1 MDTTFLREL
10 SLLVRSP
17 KKGIDEIFW
26 FGTLEKGIKAGLA
39 GWCATH
45 MLGFT
50 LGIVLLPL
58 VAAFGGFLLG
68 FIPAVYGIFS
78 ILREVIGLG
87 MYWFVGSFIL
97 WKLLSVLLDRE
108 FDYKQVLMGTAY
120 IEGYTGALGLAL
132 ILVSIICIY
141 LAPILMVLLVPLGL
155 AYVGAVIYVAV
166 MLLSRLMNVEPL
178 TVGAVYVVLFLIN
191 LLYNWIM
198 RILFA

>member
-26 FGTLEKGIKAGLA
+26 FGTLEKGIKAGLT

-45 MLGFT
+45 MLGFA
-50 LGIVLLPL
+50 LGIILLPL
-58 VAAFGGFLLG
+58 VASFGGFLLG

-87 MYWFVGSFIL
+87 IYWFVGSFIL

-108 FDYKQVLMGTAY
+108 FDFKQVLMGTAY

-141 LAPILMVLLVPLGL
+141 IAPILMVLLVPLAL

-178 TVGAVYVVLFLIN
+178 TVGAVYVILFIIN
-191 LLYNWIM
+191 HLYNWIM

>member
-45 MLGFT
+45 MLGFA

-68 FIPAVYGIFS
+68 FYTCCIWYIFH
-78 ILREVIGLG
+78 
-87 MYWFVGSFIL
+87 
-97 WKLLSVLLDRE
+97 
-108 FDYKQVLMGTAY
+108 
-120 IEGYTGALGLAL
+120 
-132 ILVSIICIY
+132 
-141 LAPILMVLLVPLGL
+141 
-155 AYVGAVIYVAV
+155 
-166 MLLSRLMNVEPL
+166 L
-178 TVGAVYVVLFLIN
+178 T
-191 LLYNWIM
+191 
-198 RILFA
+198 

>member
-108 FDYKQVLMGTAY
+108 FNFKQVLMGTAY

-132 ILVSIICIY
+132 ILASIICIY
-141 LAPILMVLLVPLGL
+141 LAPILMILLVPLGL

-178 TVGAVYVVLFLIN
+178 TVGAVYVVLFIIN

>member
-45 MLGFT
+45 ILGFA

-68 FIPAVYGIFS
+68 FIPAVYGILS

-108 FDYKQVLMGTAY
+108 FDFKQVLMGTAY

-178 TVGAVYVVLFLIN
+178 TVGAVYVVLFIIN

>member
-45 MLGFT
+45 MLGFA

-108 FDYKQVLMGTAY
+108 FDFKQVLMGTAY

-132 ILVSIICIY
+132 ILASIICIY
-141 LAPILMVLLVPLGL
+141 LAPILMILLVPLGL

-178 TVGAVYVVLFLIN
+178 SVGAVYVVLFLIN

>member
-45 MLGFT
+45 MLGFA

-58 VAAFGGFLLG
+58 VAVFGGFLLG

-108 FDYKQVLMGTAY
+108 FDFKQVLMGTAY
-120 IEGYTGALGLAL
+120 IEGYTGVLGLAL

-178 TVGAVYVVLFLIN
+178 TVGAVYVVLFIIN

>member
-45 MLGFT
+45 MLGFA

-108 FDYKQVLMGTAY
+108 FDFKQVLMGTAY

-132 ILVSIICIY
+132 ILASIICIY
-141 LAPILMVLLVPLGL
+141 LAPILMILLVPLGL

-198 RILFA
+198 RILFV

>member
-108 FDYKQVLMGTAY
+108 FDFKQVLMGTAY

-132 ILVSIICIY
+132 ILASIICIY
-141 LAPILMVLLVPLGL
+141 LAPILMILLVPLGL

-178 TVGAVYVVLFLIN
+178 TVGAVYVVLFIIN

>member
-45 MLGFT
+45 MLGFA

-87 MYWFVGSFIL
+87 IYWFVGSFIL

-108 FDYKQVLMGTAY
+108 FDFKQVLMGTAY

-132 ILVSIICIY
+132 ILASIICIY

-178 TVGAVYVVLFLIN
+178 TVGAVYVVLFIIN